1 MNDSIKGSLVGV
13 KVIDFS
19 TLLPGP
25 LASLFLAETGAE
37 VIKIERPEIGDE
49 IRLSQPKWNDQS
61 VSFSMLN
68 RGKKSLSLDLKD
80 PKNLKILE
88 PVIRETD
95 IIIEQFRPGVMKR
108 LGLDYETL
116 KKINKKIIYV
126 SITGYGQKGPKS
138 MVAGHDLN
146 YIGNTGLLSLS
157 MGSSDKTVVPPGL
170 IADIAGGSYPA
181 VINILLALRK
191 RDINQE
197 GSYIDISM
205 TDNLFP
211 FMFWGLGSGFSKNT
225 WPGNSDSTLSGGSP
239 RYNIYET
246 KDGGYLAAAPLEDRF
261 WNKFCEAIE
270 LPKKY
275 INMDDNPKKVI
286 QRIRD
291 IIKLKNKDHWF
302 DVFEKAE
309 CCCSIVKSLEEAIND
324 NHFKVREIFSR
335 KILSEEGHEIP
346 ALPVPI
352 DNQFRKAKIGE
363 KAPKLGVHND
373 LFFKQNNH

>member
-1 MNDSIKGSLVGV
+1 MKEVLKGSLEGI

-25 LASLFLAETGAE
+25 LASLFLSETGAE
-37 VIKIERPEIGDE
+37 VIKIEKPGVGDE
-49 IRLSQPKWNDQS
+49 IRLSNPQWGEQS
-61 VSFSMLN
+61 VSFSLLN

-80 PKNLKILE
+80 PKNLKILIPILKE
-88 PVIRETD
+88 AD

-108 LGLDYETL
+108 LGLDYESI
-116 KKINKKIIYV
+116 KKINQDIIYV
-126 SITGYGQKGPKS
+126 SITGYGQYGPKS

-146 YIGNTGLLSLS
+146 YIGNAGLLSIS
-157 MGSSDKTVVPPGL
+157 MGIENDTVVPPAL
-170 IADIAGGSYPA
+170 VADIAGGSYPA

-191 RDINQE
+191 RDLNKE
-197 GSYIDISM
+197 GSYIDLSM
-205 TDNLFP
+205 TENLFP
-211 FMFWGLGSGFSKNT
+211 FMFWGLGSGFAHNK
-225 WPGNSDSTLSGGSP
+225 WPGNSDGVLSGGSP
-239 RYNIYET
+239 RYNIYKT
-246 KDGGYLAAAPLEDRF
+246 SDGSYVAAAPLEDRF
-261 WNKFCEAIE
+261 WNKFCEAID
-270 LPKKY
+270 LPKNY

-302 DVFEKAE
+302 DVFEKAD

-352 DNQFRKAKIGE
+352 DNQFRKAKIEE

-373 LFFKQNNH
+373 LFF